1 MHKPQYNNIVQKATE
16 FLNSSRPGSEK
27 NEVSD
32 KLNDIRMRWEEL
44 NRKTNERQTQLEDM
58 LPLSQKYHE
67 HAQNVKDVV
76 TLAETELGTCT
87 DVSPDV
93 EIAKQELQNIKVSK
107 PYEADFVVLRAV
119 LCCFT
124 QCAYMKKAGI
134 FKITRKKNC
143 FTRKSTLSI
152 TLKFNRLIMFIFV
165 VGSLEGFG
173 KTNS

>member
-32 KLNDIRMRWEEL
+32 KLNEIRMRWEEL

-58 LPLSQKYHE
+58 LPLAQKYHE

-107 PYEADFVVLRAV
+107 PTLLFFAHFFVVLLSARTWKRQGFSK
-119 LCCFT
+119 L
-124 QCAYMKKAGI
+124 QEKKI
-134 FKITRKKNC
+134 VSREKQR
-143 FTRKSTLSI
+143 
-152 TLKFNRLIMFIFV
+152 
-165 VGSLEGFG
+165 
-173 KTNS
+173 

>member
-1 MHKPQYNNIVQKATE
+1 MLMHKPQYTNIVQKATE
-16 FLNSSRPGSEK
+16 FLNSSSPGSEK

-58 LPLSQKYHE
+58 LPLAQKYHE
-67 HAQNVKDVV
+67 HAQNVKDVL

-107 PYEADFVVLRAV
+107 PYQADFVVLRAV
-119 LCCFT
+119 LCWFT
-124 QCAYMKKAGI
+124 QLVILRCLDTVFHRPYRCYSIALIVILSLSDRYEI
-134 FKITRKKNC
+134 FT
-143 FTRKSTLSI
+143 TD
-152 TLKFNRLIMFIFV
+152 
-165 VGSLEGFG
+165 
-173 KTNS
+173 